1 MADFFSQ
8 QIIEKYK
15 ALNKG
20 FKKNH
25 FYYLLFLRLIPF
37 APFFVVNILAGMINM
52 RITIYIFA
60 TVIGIIPGTSI
71 YIFTGITFAELF
83 QNSQMPK
90 FDITSSKYFLLII
103 LLSILSL
110 SPIIFNSLLKKIS
123 D

>member
-1 MADFFSQ
+1 
-8 QIIEKYK
+8 
-15 ALNKG
+15 
-20 FKKNH
+20 
-25 FYYLLFLRLIPF
+25 
-37 APFFVVNILAGMINM
+37 M